1 MKPRDPWA
9 ELLAAA
15 SALQRILPDAVLVGG
30 TAAAMHAGHRV
41 SLDTDHVIPDLRDR
55 FDAVLAELEAVAG
68 WTTARVTR
76 PVLVLGSLQGIE
88 TGIRQLRRTAP
99 LEIETIALPDGRAVR
114 VPTAAEMLR
123 IKAWM
128 YVTRNAQRDLLDVV
142 ALADHVGDAGTVEAL
157 RSIDRLY
164 AQESGASVLHQL
176 TQQLAE
182 PRPADAL
189 GGALSDP
196 ATLFRSVAPEY
207 ATAAQVRE
215 RATHVA
221 ALLLRE
227 LAGMGD

>member
-1 MKPRDPWA
+1 MNPRDPWA
-9 ELLAAA
+9 EPLAAA

-30 TAAAMHAGHRV
+30 TAAAIHAGHRI
-41 SLDTDHVIPDLRDR
+41 SLDTDRVIPDLRDR
-55 FDAVLAELEAVAG
+55 FDVVLAELEAVAG

-76 PVLVLGSLQGIE
+76 PESVLGSLQGIE

-128 YVTRNAQRDLLDVV
+128 YVTRNAQRELLDVV

-164 AQESGASVLHQL
+164 AQPSGASVLQQL

-189 GGALSDP
+189 GGELSDP
-196 ATLFRSVAPEY
+196 AELFRSVSSAY
-207 ATAAQVRE
+207 ATAVQVRE
-215 RATHVA
+215 RATHLA
-221 ALLLRE
+221 ALLLR
-227 LAGMGD
+227 GRMRGV